1 MPSLLVV
8 DNGSLRPESILQLRS
23 IARALARRLDHP
35 VSPVSLLHASKIP
48 ADRLDGEPAD
58 TFEPFLRRQADLG
71 EREFVVVPL
80 FFGPSRAVTHLIPEV
95 AEQLRATYGD
105 LQIAVADVLCPLPS
119 GEERLLDILEQHVT
133 PMCAKARPGTTH
145 IVVVDHGSPLPQV
158 TAVRNWIAAGLASRL
173 RSVGAVIGAAME
185 RRPGVAYDFNGR
197 LLESVL
203 ADIAADSPEADI
215 VLAMQFISPGR
226 HAGPGGDVEGIC
238 HELRQRYPRLQI
250 TTTPLVGE
258 HPLLIDILASRV
270 AAAVR
275 LDEGGAAGQMM

>member
-48 ADRLDGEPAD
+48 AARLDGEPAD

-95 AEQLRATYGD
+95 AGQLRATYGD

-133 PMCAKARPGTTH
+133 PMWAKARADKTH

-158 TAVRNWIAAGLASRL
+158 TAVRNWLAAGLASRL
-173 RSVGAVIGAAME
+173 RGIGPVIEAAME

-203 ADIAADSPEADI
+203 ADVAAGNPEADI

-226 HAGPGGDVEGIC
+226 HAGPGGDVEEIC
-238 HELRQRYPRLQI
+238 RGLHQRYPRLQI
-250 TTTPLVGE
+250 MTTPLIGE
-258 HPLLIDILASRV
+258 HPLLIEILASRV
-270 AAAVR
+270 GASMR
-275 LDEGGAAGQMM
+275 LGEGETAGQ

>member
-48 ADRLDGEPAD
+48 AARLDGEPAD

-95 AEQLRATYGD
+95 AGQLRATYGD

-133 PMCAKARPGTTH
+133 PMWAKARADKTH

-158 TAVRNWIAAGLASRL
+158 TAVRNWLAAGLASRL
-173 RSVGAVIGAAME
+173 RGIGPVIEAAME

-203 ADIAADSPEADI
+203 ADVAAGNPEADI

-226 HAGPGGDVEGIC
+226 HAGPGGDVEEIC
-238 HELRQRYPRLQI
+238 RGLHQRYPQLQI
-250 TTTPLVGE
+250 MTTPLIGE
-258 HPLLIDILASRV
+258 HPLLIEILASRV
-270 AAAVR
+270 AASMR
-275 LDEGGAAGQMM
+275 LGEGETAGQ

>member
-23 IARALARRLDHP
+23 IARGLARRLDHP

-48 ADRLDGEPAD
+48 ADRLGGEPAD

-71 EREFVVVPL
+71 EREFVIVPL
-80 FFGPSRAVTHLIPEV
+80 FFGPSRAITHLIPEV
-95 AEQLRATYGD
+95 TGRLRATYGD
-105 LQIAVADVLCPLPS
+105 LHIAVADVLCPLPP
-119 GEERLLDILEQHVT
+119 GEEALLEILEQHVT
-133 PMCAKARPGTTH
+133 PMCAKARTGTTH

-158 TAVRNWIAAGLASRL
+158 TAVRNWLATGLASRL
-173 RSVGAVIGAAME
+173 RGLGPVTEAAME
-185 RRPGVAYDFNGR
+185 RRPGIDYDFNGR
-197 LLESVL
+197 LLEAVL

-226 HAGPGGDVEGIC
+226 HAGPGGDVDGIC
-238 HELRQRYPRLQI
+238 RELSQQYPRLQI

-258 HPLLIDILASRV
+258 HPLLIEVLASRV
-270 AAAVR
+270 AAALR
-275 LDEGGAAGQMM
+275 LGGGRTAGR